1 MQKFGPFHIP
11 LRVRRVPAPYRN
23 ASEYLDWCA
32 NQFGATW
39 SNGGKRKS
47 TVPMRMDF
55 ECPHWHEWFVE
66 TFDWYVPAQ
75 LECPRWHVLNRFTTR
90 DDAVA
95 FCERWRRQER
105 EDEMADL
112 RRRRR

>member
-1 MQKFGPFHIP
+1 
-11 LRVRRVPAPYRN
+11 
-23 ASEYLDWCA
+23 

-105 EDEMADL
+105 EDEAAD
-112 RRRRR
+112 RREHFPVQID